1 MQCTVCGK
9 TVKPVTR
16 YVFVLA
22 RNKTYARIK
31 IHKTCSR
38 KCRHYAQGSF
48 TRMPPGKCKVAG
60 CKYFGKLDKGVCG
73 KHYQYFW
80 RHGRYTIP
88 NPVIKPIQLTK
99 CQAMWL
105 AGVIDCEGW
114 IGMFAQYRK
123 NRSSAFWG
131 SVGVGNTNPKLL
143 KRIKAWTKVGRINVS
158 DRGKRNKPLHMWTV
172 ARHEHVKALLLA
184 VKPYL
189 LLKREQAD
197 LVLSAP
203 PKHTKANALRLRI
216 KEKLTIL
223 NRKGIH

>member
-1 MQCTVCGK
+1 MHCKVCRK
-9 TVKPVTR
+9 QLKPVTR
-16 YVFVLA
+16 YIFVKV
-22 RNKTYARIK
+22 RNKTYTRTK
-31 IHKTCSR
+31 FLKTCSD
-38 KCRHYAQGSF
+38 KCRNYLRGS
-48 TRMPPGKCKVAG
+48 TIRQPPGKCKVSG
-60 CKYFGKLDKGVCG
+60 CKYFGKLDKGACG

-88 NPVIKPIQLTK
+88 NPVIKPIHMTK
-99 CQAMWL
+99 CHAMWL

-123 NRSSAFWG
+123 SKASAFWG
-131 SVGVGNTNPKLL
+131 AVGVGNTNPKLVHH
-143 KRIKAWTKVGRINVS
+143 IKALTKVGRINIS

-172 ARHEHVKALLLA
+172 GRHEHVKSLLLT

-189 LLKREQAD
+189 LLKRKQAE

-216 KEKLTIL
+216 KQKLTIL